1 MTNKDKKVLAI
12 GELLVDFISE
22 DYHHDLS
29 EARKF
34 NMFQGGSPANFCANL
49 NWLGITSKLIASVG
63 KDGAGKFLI
72 QQLEHCGLDTSDIT
86 SVESLPT
93 SLVLVAK
100 SLGTPDFVAYRMAD
114 RFIKINQMDWLKEVH
129 VLHTSAFAL
138 SLEPARTIILDAFK
152 QASQE
157 GLLLSIDW
165 NYAPGIWTN
174 GGGEKV
180 FQDIISLNPLLKLS
194 KDDYERFFGLTQM
207 DVSQAKEY
215 LGSLGLSFCCL
226 TCGADGVWF
235 KTKESEWKHLAANK
249 IEKVLDTTGAGD
261 AFWAGFISGF
271 LSSGNYELGVENG
284 LKTAAQKVAKVGPL
298 YL

>member
-1 MTNKDKKVLAI
+1 MTMKDKKVLAI

-22 DYHHDLS
+22 DYHRDLS
-29 EARKF
+29 EARTF

-49 NWLGITSKLIASVG
+49 TWLGISTKLMASVG
-63 KDGAGKFLI
+63 QDGAGKFLLHE
-72 QQLEHCGLDTSDIT
+72 LERCGLDTKDIV
-86 SVESLPT
+86 SVEGLPT

-114 RFIKINQMDWLKEVH
+114 RFIKISHMSWLKEVNL
-129 VLHTSAFAL
+129 LHTSAFAL
-138 SLEPARTIILDAFK
+138 SLEPARSVILDALK
-152 QASQE
+152 QAKEE
-157 GLLLSIDW
+157 GLLVSVDW

-180 FQDIISLNPLLKLS
+180 FHEIISLNPMLKLS
-194 KDDYERFFGLTQM
+194 KDDYERFFGLNQI

-215 LGSLGLSFCCL
+215 LGNLDLSFCCL

-235 KTKESEWKHLAANK
+235 KIKNKDWKHLAAKPVEK
-249 IEKVLDTTGAGD
+249 ILDTTGAGD
-261 AFWAGFISGF
+261 AFWAGCIAGF
-271 LSSGNYELGVENG
+271 LSSGDYEIGVERG
-284 LKTAAQKVAKVGPL
+284 LQTAAQKVAKVGPL